1 MHRQQI
7 SLKIVKTV
15 LYLMSLLLATTQYSF
30 AHTQLTQSVP
40 PANAVLKNTPRALK
54 LNFAEPVN
62 LLSIQIKDGQ
72 SKKIPLKFKATRQA
86 SPHFH
91 VATPELKKGR
101 YKVEWKIQSQ
111 DGHIMTGQYSFRIQ

>member
-1 MHRQQI
+1 MYHQKFG
-7 SLKIVKTV
+7 STLLKTV
-15 LYLMSLLLATTQYSF
+15 LYLISLLIATTQYSV

-40 PANAVLKNTPRALK
+40 TANAVLKNSPRALK

-62 LLSIQIKDGQ
+62 LLSVQMKDAQ
-72 SKKIPLKFKATRQA
+72 SKKIALKFKANRQA

-91 VATPELKKGR
+91 IPTPELKKGR

-111 DGHIMTGQYSFRIQ
+111 DGHIMTGQYSFKIQ